1 MNFKSRKRKEIKM
14 KIIKTT
20 IIILLIPFWLV
31 LFVVYLPVWYIQMS
45 WYYFDMEDYQE
56 AYLIL
61 IRRIQKKLSFL

>member
-1 MNFKSRKRKEIKM
+1 MR
-14 KIIKTT
+14 IIKTT

-31 LFVVYLPVWYIQMS
+31 LFVLYLPVWYIQMS

>member
-1 MNFKSRKRKEIKM
+1 M